1 VQIGAARLKAE
12 GMDIVQITDTAS
24 YGTPK
29 AQEENLVQCAGEEG
43 IVQIRRKSLGEPYEL
58 TLLPRAP
65 DLYIPRKTCR
75 TTFSMDLLLAL
86 MERSDFAWL
95 CDTVARH
102 ETSTSETAIFGAPTL
117 RLLDT

>member
-1 VQIGAARLKAE
+1 MAR
-12 GMDIVQITDTAS
+12 
-24 YGTPK
+24 
-29 AQEENLVQCAGEEG
+29 QEHRKKTLVQCACEEG

-75 TTFSMDLLLAL
+75 TTLSMDLLLAL

-95 CDTVARH
+95 CDTVAHH
-102 ETSTSETAIFGAPTL
+102 ETSTSETAILERQLFGYSTPEDFAGKGCWISVAGTEHPP
-117 RLLDT
+117 

>member
-1 VQIGAARLKAE
+1 
-12 GMDIVQITDTAS
+12 MDIVQITDTAS

-29 AQEENLVQCAGEEG
+29 AQEENLVQCACEEG

-95 CDTVARH
+95 CDSVARH
-102 ETSTSETAIFGAPTL
+102 ETSTSETVIFGAPTL